1 MARTGTTIWIVLGI
15 GAALLLAV
23 ALIYGPDLYR
33 KGESIV
39 APIME
44 LTRSEEALSQLNAEL
59 PFTEPADG
67 LVAEE
72 RLAAFFEV
80 RRRLIPHYQSFE
92 IIENRIERSQQEDFE
107 TAGEVL
113 DAVTGTFDA
122 QIAILREEGMSPAE
136 FRWLEFAVYDG
147 WLDKV
152 EQAELGGSS
161 LANTSEMR
169 NLTTE
174 DLAFVDGLRQTY
186 GPSPALDAVHERL
199 TARLAQVDA
208 PAAPAVEDVPPANGE
223 LFWRHRETIAELK
236 LDEYDD
242 MHSRLRQGSGAGVT
256 IKIDG
261 DKADD
266 EN

>member
-44 LTRSEEALSQLNAEL
+44 LSKSEKALSQLDAEL

-67 LVAEE
+67 LVSED
-72 RLAAFFEV
+72 RLTAFFEV

-92 IIENRIERSQQEDFE
+92 TIEARLERNRQEDFE

-113 DAVTGTFDA
+113 DAVTGIFEA
-122 QIAILREEGMSPAE
+122 QIAILREQGMSPAE
-136 FRWLEFAVYDG
+136 FRWLEFTVYDG

-152 EQAELGGSS
+152 EQAELSGAS
-161 LANTSEMR
+161 LAWFSEIR

-174 DLAFVDGLRQTY
+174 DLAFVDELRRAH
-186 GPSPALDAVHERL
+186 GPSPALDAVRQRL
-199 TARLAQVDA
+199 RARLDEVDE
-208 PAAPAVEDVPPANGE
+208 PAAPTVDGVPAENGE

-236 LDEYDD
+236 LDEYGD

-256 IKIDG
+256 IRI
-261 DKADD
+261 DD
-266 EN
+266 EEEDAGN